1 MPTDDAIDHE
11 LRREYR
17 DLPTDDAAPAAPL
30 EDGQPDASAQ
40 VTGSEDETESP
51 SRTKDHADLDPRAAL
66 AALGARWSPDFDAY
80 ASAKL
85 GPFRCALCGQAPCA
99 CQHCTATYVSYLGAE
114 SVCGMTLRAGECP
127 RGGTGADHGRESGP
141 S

>member
-11 LRREYR
+11 LSREYR
-17 DLPTDDAAPAAPL
+17 DLPDDDAADPA
-30 EDGQPDASAQ
+30 
-40 VTGSEDETESP
+40 
-51 SRTKDHADLDPRAAL
+51 ADLDPRAAL

-127 RGGTGADHGRESGP
+127 RGGTGADHGRKSGP